1 MRDICSDLC
10 SSCLFSNTC
19 EDAYFAQR
27 RWWSGTDQCNAS
39 ILEPTPPPAPS
50 TQPALG
56 AGMLCGEAGG
66 GAGSPLRWSLHQLH
80 CWMRAWDIHRVP
92 PGDPDRNGD
101 IATAGLPF
109 WTSGFSLNPCKTW
122 EREFGQGQGGSD
134 TDGDQPGFHHS
145 CFPRATVP
153 DWEGTAWRLQ
163 GSSELVS
170 VTDSARPGA
179 SSGPL
184 ASRFA
189 VLQSGH
195 LEAGAGVLAFSGS
208 SLRRCAPRY
217 PRHALC
223 REAAH
228 PPGKR
233 ASPRLGEE
241 ASALDGARFSLPN
254 PPLLA
259 NGLPSHRA
267 ANSLLAWPGL
277 LGALCHS

>member
-1 MRDICSDLC
+1 M
-10 SSCLFSNTC
+10 
-19 EDAYFAQR
+19 
-27 RWWSGTDQCNAS
+27 
-39 ILEPTPPPAPS
+39 
-50 TQPALG
+50 
-56 AGMLCGEAGG
+56 
-66 GAGSPLRWSLHQLH
+66 
-80 CWMRAWDIHRVP
+80 
-92 PGDPDRNGD
+92 
-101 IATAGLPF
+101 
-109 WTSGFSLNPCKTW
+109 
-122 EREFGQGQGGSD
+122 
-134 TDGDQPGFHHS
+134 
-145 CFPRATVP
+145 
-153 DWEGTAWRLQ
+153 
-163 GSSELVS
+163 S

-277 LGALCHS
+277 LGALCHSKGSKMGMKDSSLSLKRKHTLLVLSSCAPGVFWGAS